1 MIKIKNINLHN
12 ILKNFLAIKELP
24 FSFFF
29 LEAETTF

>member
-1 MIKIKNINLHN
+1 MNFIWMIKIKNINLHN

-29 LEAETTF
+29 